1 MKGTVVYIYEGTVVY
16 IYMKGTVVYIYM
28 KGMILEVCF
37 YQIFNH
43 PRTVCFSQKAFS
55 QAETSQE
62 SFPKRQ
68 LPKG

>member
-1 MKGTVVYIYEGTVVY
+1 
-16 IYMKGTVVYIYM
+16 M

-43 PRTVCFSQKAFS
+43 PQTDCFSQKAFS
-55 QAETSQE
+55 QAATSQE
-62 SFPKRQ
+62 CFPKRQ